1 MRKEEKRSPNGLLFY
16 FFSMK
21 VLLLKM
27 DDSLI
32 SREVLDNTYNRIV
45 TEIKMNAVAMIP
57 PFVKDTEV
65 VDIDAV
71 AVSYANDAQIHF
83 SQVFNSLEAKG
94 ETNV

>member
-1 MRKEEKRSPNGLLFY
+1 
-16 FFSMK
+16 MK

-71 AVSYANDAQIHF
+71 AFDKDGQLFIMPSI
-83 SQVFNSLEAKG
+83 EKG
-94 ETNV
+94 ELNV